1 MFQFKKLYVMALAT
15 FLFTFV
21 GIIGTNSEIH
31 ASNSD
36 QFVKSPVPEVIQ
48 KYVNSINNKDWDSY
62 VNLYSPD
69 NRLTDFP
76 GEEQQKNRTG
86 ILSVDSI
93 EISEIKEISEKD
105 INEIQPY
112 FSDIDRGSYQDIKYF
127 YIGLDYNVQNENEF
141 FYNGVRYQTF
151 AVGKLNGVEYI
162 LGNEFVYN
170 FDKLETLGYTFDSAA
185 EDEAIIREERRLG
198 GNDNPYNNGGIQ
210 PQSSTNPTNGLTLY
224 ITSTKT
230 LKTLG
235 FDDYAKDVLPNEWY
249 ASMKSEA
256 LKAGAVAIKSYAWY
270 NVTYPRRPATDF
282 GAHLTDK
289 HENYQHYVPGKRHA
303 NTNAAV
309 DSVSGIFM
317 RNSDGVV
324 FDTQYRAGTEGQ
336 PGTESGGV
344 LSQHGTQYLATNYPL
359 WNYRAILGYYYN
371 FSDKSSGYIQV
382 R

>member
-21 GIIGTNSEIH
+21 SIIGTNSEIH

-48 KYVNSINNKDWDSY
+48 KYVNSINNRDWDSY

-112 FSDIDRGSYQDIKYF
+112 FSNIDRGLYQDTKYF

-185 EDEAIIREERRLG
+185 EYEAILREERRIG
-198 GNDNPYNNGGIQ
+198 GNDNPLNNGGIQ
-210 PQSSTNPTNGLTLY
+210 PQSSTNSTNGLTLY
-224 ITSTKT
+224 MTSTIT

-235 FDDYAKDVLPNEWY
+235 FDDYAKDVLQR
-249 ASMKSEA
+249 
-256 LKAGAVAIKSYAWY
+256 LLIAIW
-270 NVTYPRRPATDF
+270 
-282 GAHLTDK
+282 
-289 HENYQHYVPGKRHA
+289 
-303 NTNAAV
+303 
-309 DSVSGIFM
+309 
-317 RNSDGVV
+317 
-324 FDTQYRAGTEGQ
+324 
-336 PGTESGGV
+336 
-344 LSQHGTQYLATNYPL
+344 
-359 WNYRAILGYYYN
+359 
-371 FSDKSSGYIQV
+371 
-382 R
+382 